1 MEDAAARKE
10 RLRALRQAAEQA
22 EQATGDAQAE
32 PEKPVLRFRNYA
44 VKDHKHIQHEQVQPA
59 QPPKLEEPQ
68 VTKKPEEAAQEDL
81 LVNVAPKKANWDLK
95 RDVQAQ
101 LDKLERR
108 TQRAIIEIMR
118 EQESQQSA
126 GRDVGAAGVGGE
138 VQRQC
143 QAGTDM
149 RWQDKYGNTCD
160 KQGQSTG
167 GRHQLSAGLAVEEGP
182 AQCVLGRYFRWA
194 MHSRQGCVP
203 HVRSTGQTHAHLTC
217 GNIHRLGRR
226 FTEY

>member
-22 EQATGDAQAE
+22 EGATGDAQAE

-95 RDVQAQ
+95 RDVQGQ

-118 EQESQQSA
+118 EQESQQT
-126 GRDVGAAGVGGE
+126 GAN
-138 VQRQC
+138 
-143 QAGTDM
+143 QA
-149 RWQDKYGNTCD
+149 
-160 KQGQSTG
+160 
-167 GRHQLSAGLAVEEGP
+167 
-182 AQCVLGRYFRWA
+182 
-194 MHSRQGCVP
+194 
-203 HVRSTGQTHAHLTC
+203 
-217 GNIHRLGRR
+217 
-226 FTEY
+226 